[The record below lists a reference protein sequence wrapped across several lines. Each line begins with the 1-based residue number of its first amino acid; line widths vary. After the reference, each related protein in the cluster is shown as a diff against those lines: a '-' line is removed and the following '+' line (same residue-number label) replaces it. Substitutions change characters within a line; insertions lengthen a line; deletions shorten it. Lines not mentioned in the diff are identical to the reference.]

1 MQTRRRQ
8 STPCGPT
15 AAWIVAEL
23 AVECMTRCAA
33 TRIGLR
39 SRRVQLQLT
48 ESNWIANQAP
58 AEPTVDICN
67 SISRNNKFGLVEE
80 YIAEFEGA
88 RKDYE

>member
-1 MQTRRRQ
+1 
-8 STPCGPT
+8 
-15 AAWIVAEL
+15 
-23 AVECMTRCAA
+23 MTRGAA

-48 ESNWIANQAP
+48 ESNWIGNQAP

-88 RKDYE
+88 RKDYESTSSLTSDKRCDENRLDEDTF